1 MRGKAF
7 CDRHSVDQVGITPAY
22 AGKSQKT
29 ALQKLPR
36 QDPPRLCGEKR
47 SLLSGG
53 GSPSGSPPPMRGKGQ
68 IKDCRECV
76 AQDHPRLCG
85 EKLWHSATRSAMKGS
100 PPPMRGKVWRQCY
113 RDSSIGITPA
123 YAGKRNNPIQKWK
136 WNRDHPRLCG
146 EKSLGRCIRRRC
158 EGSPPPMRGKGKQ
171 RGVRLGHGRI
181 TPAYAG
187 KR

>member
-1 MRGKAF
+1 MKKYDLASRITPAYAGKSILRSSFGRSSWDHPRLCGEKPKDGTAKTAETGSPPPMRGKAQPAQRRRF
-7 CDRHSVDQVGITPAY
+7 AVGITPAY
-22 AGKSQKT
+22 AGKRPDQ
-29 ALQKLPR
+29 
-36 QDPPRLCGEKR
+36 G
-47 SLLSGG
+47 LSGV
-53 GSPSGSPPPMRGKGQ
+53 
-68 IKDCRECV
+68 CR
-76 AQDHPRLCG
+76 
-85 EKLWHSATRSAMKGS
+85 TGS